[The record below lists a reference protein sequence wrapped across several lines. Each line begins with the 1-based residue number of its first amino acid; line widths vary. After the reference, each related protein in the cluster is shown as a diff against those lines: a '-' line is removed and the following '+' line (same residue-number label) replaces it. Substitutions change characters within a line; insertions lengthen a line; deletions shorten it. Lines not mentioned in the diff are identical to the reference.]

1 MNINKIRQT
10 VMGERGLASSNK
22 YQISFNLEEEL
33 RDSIQRRG
41 LVTPSSTDPIRF
53 ESNDNRV
60 NDSGLI
66 LSYLADE
73 VNIPGFSVA
82 SGEHK
87 GYRPGINIRYAH
99 TRNFNE
105 CTIAFLLDMNHT
117 PLKFL
122 RGWSDYMFGFDK
134 NYGNAEAGTKYSVMP
149 FYDSYTCDIII
160 DKIEPDS
167 RDNVR
172 RFANSSKDTHRT
184 ISRTTLVN
192 AYPYLIND
200 VTVNNGPNQ
209 PIRFQA
215 TFYYEYSIL
224 DSLTL
229 GTGSSKDKPETD
241 YADRIKPDRG
251 PIPLEV
257 IPFRP

>member
-1 MNINKIRQT
+1 
-10 VMGERGLASSNK
+10 MGERGLASSNK
-22 YQISFNLEEEL
+22 YQISFNLEEDL
-33 RDSIQRRG
+33 RNSIQSRG
-41 LVTPSSTDPIRF
+41 LVNPSSIDPIDF
-53 ESNDNRV
+53 EGTNASV
-60 NDSGLI
+60 NNSGLI

-122 RGWSDYMFGFDK
+122 RGWSDYMFGFDRE
-134 NYGNAEAGTKYSVMP
+134 YGGGKKGIDGTKYSVMP

-167 RDNVR
+167 RDNAR
-172 RFANSSKDTHRT
+172 RFANSSRDTHRT

-224 DSLTL
+224 DTLPL
-229 GTGSSKDKPETD
+229 GTGSSTDKPETE
-241 YADRIKPDRG
+241 YADRINPDGG

>member
-1 MNINKIRQT
+1 
-10 VMGERGLASSNK
+10 MGERGLASSNK
-22 YQISFNLEEEL
+22 YQISFNLKEDL
-33 RDSIQRRG
+33 KNSIESRG
-41 LVTPSSTDPIRF
+41 LITPNASDPIDF
-53 ESNDNRV
+53 ENNDGRV
-60 NDSGLI
+60 NNSNLI

-87 GYRPGINIRYAH
+87 GIRPGINIRYAH

-122 RGWSDYMFGFDK
+122 RGWSDYMFGFDRE
-134 NYGNAEAGTKYSVMP
+134 YGGGENGIDYTKYSVMP
-149 FYDSYTCDIII
+149 FYDSYTSNIII

-167 RDNVR
+167 RDNAR
-172 RFANSSKDTHRT
+172 LFANSSRDTHRT

-224 DSLTL
+224 DTLTL
-229 GTGSSKDKPETD
+229 GTGSSTDKPETE
-241 YADRIKPDRG
+241 YGNPI
-251 PIPLEV
+251 IPLQV

>member
-1 MNINKIRQT
+1 
-10 VMGERGLASSNK
+10 MGERGLASSNK
-22 YQISFNLEEEL
+22 YQISFSLGKVGQGTL
-33 RDSIQRRG
+33 SDSIQRRG
-41 LVTPSSTDPIRF
+41 LINPSSTNPIDF
-53 ESNDNRV
+53 ESNTASV
-60 NDSGLI
+60 NNSGLI

-87 GYRPGINIRYAH
+87 GIRPGINIRYAH

-122 RGWSDYMFGFDK
+122 RGWSDYMFGFDEK
-134 NYGNAEAGTKYSVMP
+134 RYGNAKDGTKYSVMP
-149 FYDSYTCDIII
+149 YYDSYTCDIII

-167 RDNVR
+167 RDNAR
-172 RFANSSKDTHRT
+172 RFANSSRDTHRT

-224 DSLTL
+224 DTETL
-229 GTGSSKDKPETD
+229 GGFGD
-241 YADRIKPDRG
+241 PDTNYRDPTLG
-251 PIPLEV
+251 ANDL
-257 IPFRP
+257 PFNFTSTSPFA

>member
-1 MNINKIRQT
+1 
-10 VMGERGLASSNK
+10 MGERGLASSNK
-22 YQISFNLEEEL
+22 YQISFNLKEEL

-41 LVTPSSTDPIRF
+41 LVNSYSTDPIDL
-53 ESNDNRV
+53 ESNDGRV
-60 NDSGLI
+60 NEAKLI

-82 SGEHK
+82 SGEHR
-87 GYRPGINIRYAH
+87 GIRPGINIRYAH

-122 RGWSDYMFGFDK
+122 RGWSDYMFGFDRK
-134 NYGNAEAGTKYSVMP
+134 YGGGDEGIDGKKYSVMP
-149 FYDSYTCDIII
+149 YYDSYTSNIII

-172 RFANSSKDTHRT
+172 RFANSSRDTHRT

-224 DSLTL
+224 DTLTL
-229 GTGSSKDKPETD
+229 GTGSSTDKPETD
-241 YADRIKPDRG
+241 YRNPI
-251 PIPLEV
+251 IPLQV
-257 IPFRP
+257 TPFQP